1 MTIIRGR
8 DPQPPTSDPA
18 DPEGFESTD
27 STWILGPAD
36 SADPREPGLTDHL
49 LATPPSSVSDDELTA
64 ALSAPPPSPR
74 ALRLTKVLVTALVLV
89 VGFVGGMLVQKNWGA
104 DSGQLAGPTGARGD
118 FDTSNLP
125 EGFPS
130 GMGFPGAANGA
141 GQQDGTGTGADDGGA
156 PSTGEVTLVDGDV
169 IYLTLSDGTQLR
181 VELGDDTTIEKTKTT
196 SADVNDI
203 KEGDTVTVTG
213 TTTDSGLTAT
223 SVEVSK

>member
-1 MTIIRGR
+1 MTTIRR
-8 DPQPPTSDPA
+8 HDPQSPV
-18 DPEGFESTD
+18 
-27 STWILGPAD
+27 AD
-36 SADPREPGLTDHL
+36 SPENDLFDTPDPGWVVDPTEPAEPRLADHL

-74 ALRLTKVLVTALVLV
+74 ALRLTRVLVTALVLV
-89 VGFVGGMLVQKNWGA
+89 LGFVGGMLVQKNWGA
-104 DSGQLAGPTGARGD
+104 DSGQLAGPAAREG

-130 GMGFPGAANGA
+130 DMQFPGG
-141 GQQDGTGTGADDGGA
+141 GSGTGTGTGTGTDTESGSA

-181 VELGDDTTIEKTKTT
+181 VEVGDDTTIEKTKTT
-196 SADVNDI
+196 SADMDDI